1 MRDRHIVPTKPRPE
15 LPLQQELFAAQ
26 TPAVFEPV
34 LLGQMQDELARY
46 RMREAFWIS
55 VVVHLVAVVVLA
67 LSPKWTEAIARLFP
81 VRTVQVKSAE
91 DLLRERNL
99 TFLALPKDRQIPPKE
114 VPEAKHL
121 SDKNRIAQSPRPQLD
136 QKTLDELRAMQ
147 AMQRPGPPPAQAPGA
162 QPQGGV
168 PPQPS
173 PPPEKSLLAE
183 NTHPENPFGAPMS
196 PGAMINNAARGSRGG
211 FGSGGGSVFN
221 RGSGHVRMG
230 PAEIISDTQG
240 VDFGPY
246 LSRVV
251 ETVRMNWYQLI
262 PEEAMAPLRKKGKVT
277 IEFAILPNG
286 TVAGLRIMSPSGDI
300 ALDRAAYGGITSS
313 NPFQPLPNEF
323 HGSYFALRFRFFYNP
338 DPREME

>member
-136 QKTLDELRAMQ
+136 QKTLDELRRHAGH
-147 AMQRPGPPPAQAPGA
+147 AAAGAASRAGAWRTTARRCASAALAASREKPA
-162 QPQGGV
+162 GGEHA
-168 PPQPS
+168 S
-173 PPPEKSLLAE
+173 GESLRRSHE
-183 NTHPENPFGAPMS
+183 P
-196 PGAMINNAARGSRGG
+196 RG
-211 FGSGGGSVFN
+211 
-221 RGSGHVRMG
+221 
-230 PAEIISDTQG
+230 DDQ
-240 VDFGPY
+240 
-246 LSRVV
+246 
-251 ETVRMNWYQLI
+251 
-262 PEEAMAPLRKKGKVT
+262 
-277 IEFAILPNG
+277 
-286 TVAGLRIMSPSGDI
+286 
-300 ALDRAAYGGITSS
+300 
-313 NPFQPLPNEF
+313 
-323 HGSYFALRFRFFYNP
+323 
-338 DPREME
+338 